1 MIDELD
7 DDECTPSNG
16 ILMLIVAKNKNGK
29 MGISYFKRNENFTEF
44 NSIQK
49 PGDSFEFN
57 QDRLSEL
64 QKPLFKELNNENE
77 VLIISNSEVEEI
89 LNNVKTL
96 YNMSQ
101 IYLNNII
108 GEYIEN
114 NKIKILDNS
123 ILEED
128 EISIIGELQI
138 IHLQNG
144 ITKLIDR
151 VVMDPNKVL
160 NGESKKLTEKYF
172 SIINKATSLVFKYSS
187 IDELP
192 SEFKKSEKFLKSYY
206 DDLKISKEFYCL
218 FLCFFLNI
226 IK

>member
-1 MIDELD
+1 M
-7 DDECTPSNG
+7 S
-16 ILMLIVAKNKNGK
+16 
-29 MGISYFKRNENFTEF
+29 
-44 NSIQK
+44 
-49 PGDSFEFN
+49 
-57 QDRLSEL
+57 
-64 QKPLFKELNNENE
+64 LNNENE

-187 IDELP
+187 NNELP

-206 DDLKISKEFYCL
+206 DDLKISKEFIVYFCA
-218 FLCFFLNI
+218 FFTGEL
-226 IK
+226 